1 MSPKIYIVTGPV
13 HSGKTTRIAEW
24 IKNKKNTGG
33 ILSPVCNGKRYLMS
47 ISDNDKKLLE
57 ADMEKTGRNDII
69 TAGKYFFLSDVY
81 KWANE
86 ELIKQYKSNCEWFVI
101 DEIGILELESRKILN
116 NNTGIFKKNDI
127 RNKKLNR
134 ENLINK
140 FNLKGLE
147 PAVSFIL
154 SDTAMYPDMKFIIAV
169 RDYLLGDVIKY
180 YEFDEKNIEIL
191 KNDIPGFI

>member
-1 MSPKIYIVTGPV
+1 MTGPV

-47 ISDNDKKLLE
+47 ISGKEKKLLE
-57 ADMEKTGRNDII
+57 ADMGKTDRNDVI
-69 TAGKYFFLSDVY
+69 TAGKYFFLKNVF
-81 KWANE
+81 KWGNE

-101 DEIGILELESRKILN
+101 DEIGVLELESRKIIN

-127 RNKKLNR
+127 SDDKKIKA
-134 ENLINK
+134 ESLINK

-154 SDTAMYPDMKFIIAV
+154 SDTEMYPDMKFIIAV
-169 RDYLLGDVIKY
+169 RDYLLGEVIKY

-191 KNDIPGFI
+191 KNEMPEFI